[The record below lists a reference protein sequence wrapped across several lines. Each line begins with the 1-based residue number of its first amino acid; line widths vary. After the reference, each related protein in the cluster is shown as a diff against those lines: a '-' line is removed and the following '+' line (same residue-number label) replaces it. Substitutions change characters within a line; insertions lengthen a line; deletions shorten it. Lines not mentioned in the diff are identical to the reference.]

1 MRSEACGIVFGG
13 ISASL
18 HKELSVSPKTLRRLI
33 VILLVVL
40 WEVLPRA
47 GLIPELFLPSL
58 SSTLEAGLHEAG
70 EYGSALAVTL
80 YEVAI
85 AMVIACGGGILL
97 GAIVGSLPGPRILI
111 MPMISSLYA
120 VPLVI
125 LYPVFTVWL
134 GIGSQSKIAFAGIY
148 GFLPTMLATAAG
160 IQTIDPQLLLAARSM
175 GATLSQRLVRVILPA
190 AIPTVLSGLRVG
202 GALVIVGVVV
212 SEMLIS
218 SAGIGYLISRYR
230 TILDSAHVFAG
241 VLVVL
246 VIAIVFNTAIKWIE
260 RRASIW
266 QTGTRAGQDAAAR
279 ANVADIQPVMA

>member
-1 MRSEACGIVFGG
+1 MS
-13 ISASL
+13 ST
-18 HKELSVSPKTLRRLI
+18 TLRRLI
-33 VILLVVL
+33 VIILIVL
-40 WEVLPRA
+40 WEALPRIGA
-47 GLIPELFLPSL
+47 IPELFLPSL
-58 SSTLEAGLHEAG
+58 SSTLQAGWSEAG
-70 EYGSALAVTL
+70 EYWHALTVTL

-97 GAIVGSLPGPRILI
+97 GAVVGSLPRPRVLIL
-111 MPMISSLYA
+111 PMVSSLYA

-134 GIGSQSKIAFAGIY
+134 GIGSESKIAFAGLY

-175 GATLSQRLVRVILPA
+175 GATLSQRVARVVIPA

-230 TILDSAHVFAG
+230 TILDSPHVFAG
-241 VLVVL
+241 ILLVLAMAVAFNA
-246 VIAIVFNTAIKWIE
+246 AIRLIE
-260 RRASIW
+260 RRAAVW
-266 QTGTRAGQDAAAR
+266 QVGTRAGQNAIAPTAVGQAA
-279 ANVADIQPVMA
+279 